1 MWEGSLVQEILLNFP
16 VNRAHELY
24 GYAVSRQ
31 LGIASNYSED
41 EIRKLERDLNIAKI
55 DLRVPL
61 TAQGR
66 PYGRLNPEIGCL
78 DAPSPRKTRRMRG
91 NPLDV

>member
-1 MWEGSLVQEILLNFP
+1 
-16 VNRAHELY
+16 
-24 GYAVSRQ
+24 
-31 LGIASNYSED
+31 
-41 EIRKLERDLNIAKI
+41 LNIAKI

-61 TAQGR
+61 KAQGS
-66 PYGRLNPEIGCL
+66 PYGRLNPEIGGL